1 MDQELKQ
8 RLIGAAVITALATI
22 FVPMLFDDPIDETGK
37 NINQLKLPEPPSK
50 AQEVEIMPLP
60 EKVED
65 VATEAPM
72 ERPVMSQG
80 KPAAPMA
87 NPPMEGL
94 PDEADFEAPKP
105 KVRLSGKETALS
117 PKQAQVIEPD
127 MEASEAEAM
136 APRPAPSKP
145 TKPVTTV
152 TAPAPMTVPAAG
164 GKKPAAVVTPKA
176 PEIKTVEAKTPPVT
190 TEDVSTKPAP
200 ATATPPTET
209 AATRWYLNAGS
220 FTQKSNAVTLQDSLQ
235 QQGFASSIKEV
246 TTDKGV
252 VYKVRV
258 GPMLDKA
265 KVQAVKSKLA
275 QININSFVSGDE

>member
-1 MDQELKQ
+1 
-8 RLIGAAVITALATI
+8 VITALATI

-94 PDEADFEAPKP
+94 PDEADLEAPKP
-105 KVRLSGKETALS
+105 KVRLSSKETALS
-117 PKQAQVIEPD
+117 PRQAQVIEPD
-127 MEASEAEAM
+127 MEASEAEAI

-145 TKPVTTV
+145 AKPVTTV
-152 TAPAPMTVPAAG
+152 TAPAAPAPVTTPAAG
-164 GKKPAAVVTPKA
+164 TKKPAAAVTPKA
-176 PEIKTVEAKTPPVT
+176 PEVKTVEAKTPIVAA
-190 TEDVSTKPAP
+190 EDVSTKPAP
-200 ATATPPTET
+200 TPATPSGET
-209 AATRWYLNAGS
+209 PATRWYLNAGS